1 MKIEYKNIN
10 EALNFYDIIEE
21 KYKEKCYQCIE
32 KINESTEISRKFNK
46 IYKLLYIDKT
56 DEYRKLWKIKSP
68 KELFKQDY
76 PVFSTNI
83 LLLLGYKFHMKNI
96 KKINLDDEQIN
107 IQKRRVK
114 ECLEKDIICKKY
126 DEIRISQML
135 WGTYFINNRLIEVGR
150 LQFEPIYDNQ
160 VKLHI
165 PAGEKLDIEKVTKSI
180 ENSKLL
186 LKKYYNVEN
195 PRYICE
201 SWLLSQEIFQMLD
214 ENSNIVKFQ
223 ELFDIKRDKNGID
236 DILNFVFNIREC
248 EDYTN
253 LSEKTS
259 LQRKIKTFLIN
270 GGKIYNG
277 YGEINEEI
285 IS

>member
-32 KINESTEISRKFNK
+32 KINESTEILRKFNK

-76 PVFSTNI
+76 PVFSTNV